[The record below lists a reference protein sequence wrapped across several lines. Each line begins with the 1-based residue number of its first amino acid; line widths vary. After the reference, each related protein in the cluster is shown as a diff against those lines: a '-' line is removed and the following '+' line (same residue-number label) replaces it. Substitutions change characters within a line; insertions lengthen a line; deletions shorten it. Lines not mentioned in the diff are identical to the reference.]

1 VRPDAACDDRTDAG
15 TQAVVVVVT
24 RALAAEGYAG
34 VGELLREPAG
44 RAAHADGREAMPLAE
59 ELLMRP
65 VLSPGAIVCVGLNYR
80 THILEMGP

>member
-1 VRPDAACDDRTDAG
+1 
-15 TQAVVVVVT
+15 
-24 RALAAEGYAG
+24 
-34 VGELLREPAG
+34 
-44 RAAHADGREAMPLAE
+44 MPLAE